1 MKLSTRVQYGLR
13 MLCQLVSSYNAG
25 PLQLNEISERE
36 GISEKYLGQ
45 IMLTLRSSGLV
56 QAVRGSQ
63 GGYFLSRSPG
73 TITVREVF
81 ECLEGSVLELDTE
94 SIARSEGPDSSKR
107 AVDEICLRLKESME
121 AFLGKMTLEDLAGVQ
136 LQLRGFCDYSI

>member
-13 MLCQLVSSYNAG
+13 MLCQLVSSYNLG

-45 IMLTLRSSGLV
+45 IMLTLRSTGMV

-63 GGYFLSRSPG
+63 GGYFLSRDPSL
-73 TITVREVF
+73 ISIREVF
-81 ECLEGSVLELDTE
+81 ECLEASVLELDSEKSAKT
-94 SIARSEGPDSSKR
+94 EGPLSSKQ
-107 AVDEICLRLKESME
+107 AVDIVCLKLKESMQD
-121 AFLGKMTLEDLAGVQ
+121 FLGKMTLKDVAGVQ
-136 LQLRGFCDYSI
+136 LQLRGFLDFSI